1 MTSPNPIER
10 FSLKQS
16 EIDADIM
23 ESWLEDNIQSV
34 DEKTLF
40 DLQQLISHYSG
51 VIVPDKTVKVSY
63 PTSLDASACADTDSN
78 EVFIPT
84 SSLLKGDIDHT
95 IGLMIHELHH
105 IKLSLKGSEITETC
119 FYLVNEILKH
129 TFVGDDDKGW
139 EDLYEVVQSHEKITY
154 RTIRKHYDPKMDSEE
169 PTKYENFYLNAI
181 KGIAMFLNCIEDV
194 RIDSMTKPTL
204 KRYIDKGDAICAPTF
219 MEHYAKGEYDEK
231 NLLNV
236 GYRYLFHH
244 KDFVC
249 DDYIEETY
257 PDVNKLLSSTPF
269 EYIKDVF
276 GIYKK
281 ELQQFV
287 RECYQDEDGAS
298 ESGATGNL
306 DSLLGDDDD
315 GDANMGEL
323 QKLSKDI
330 EFDEE
335 TLGDNKPANSKPIKQ
350 FLEQT
355 EATYQ
360 PIATVLADSIEV
372 MGKVSI
378 HNTVETNVSDGT
390 TFDYSTIVVD
400 ES

>member
-1 MTSPNPIER
+1 MTSSNPIER
-10 FSLKQS
+10 FSLT
-16 EIDADIM
+16 EADIDADIM
-23 ESWLEDNIQSV
+23 ESWLEDNIQGV

-40 DLQQLISHYSG
+40 DLQQLISHYSS
-51 VIVPDKTVKVSY
+51 VIVPNKTVKVSY
-63 PTSLDASACADTDSN
+63 PTSVDASACADTDNN

-95 IGLMIHELHH
+95 IGLMVHELHH
-105 IKLSLKGSEITETC
+105 VKLSLKGSEITETC
-119 FYLVNEILKH
+119 FYLINQILKH

-139 EDLYEVVQSHEKITY
+139 EDLYEVIQSHERITY
-154 RTIRKHYDPKMDSEE
+154 QTIRKHYDSKMDSEE

-194 RIDSMTKPTL
+194 RIDSLTKPTL
-204 KRYIDKGDAICAPTF
+204 KRYIDKGDAICAPHF
-219 MEHYAKGEYDEK
+219 MEKYAQGEYDEK

-244 KDFVC
+244 KDFLC
-249 DDYIEETY
+249 DDYITETY
-257 PDVNKLLSSTPF
+257 PDITKLLSATPF

-287 RECYQDEDGAS
+287 RECYQDTDCAT

-306 DSLLGDDDD
+306 DALLGDSDEEES
-315 GDANMGEL
+315 GDL
-323 QKLSKDI
+323 QELSKDI
-330 EFDEE
+330 KFDEE
-335 TLGDNKPANSKPIKQ
+335 TLGDTKSSNSEPIKQ
-350 FLEQT
+350 YLEKT
-355 EATYQ
+355 EPSFQ
-360 PIATVLADSIEV
+360 PISTVLADGIEV

-378 HNTVETNVSDGT
+378 HNTVETNVSDNS
-390 TFDYSTIVVD
+390 TFGYATLVVD

>member
-1 MTSPNPIER
+1 MTSSNPIER
-10 FSLKQS
+10 FSLT
-16 EIDADIM
+16 EADIDADIM
-23 ESWLEDNIQSV
+23 ESWLEDNIQGV

-40 DLQQLISHYSG
+40 DLQQLISHYSS
-51 VIVPDKTVKVSY
+51 VIVPNKTVKVSY
-63 PTSLDASACADTDSN
+63 PTSVDASACADTDNN

-95 IGLMIHELHH
+95 IGLMVHELHH
-105 IKLSLKGSEITETC
+105 VKLSLKGSEITETC
-119 FYLVNEILKH
+119 FYLVNQILKH
-129 TFVGDDDKGW
+129 TFVGDDNKGW
-139 EDLYEVVQSHEKITY
+139 EDLYEVIQSHERITY
-154 RTIRKHYDPKMDSEE
+154 QTIRKHYDSKMDSEE

-194 RIDSMTKPTL
+194 RIDSLTKPTL
-204 KRYIDKGDAICAPTF
+204 KRYIDKGDAICAPHF
-219 MEHYAKGEYDEK
+219 MEKYAKGEYDEK

-244 KDFVC
+244 KDFLC
-249 DDYIEETY
+249 DDYITETY
-257 PDVNKLLSSTPF
+257 PDITKLLSATPF

-287 RECYQDEDGAS
+287 RECYQDTDCAT

-306 DSLLGDDDD
+306 DALLGDSDEEES
-315 GDANMGEL
+315 GDL
-323 QKLSKDI
+323 QELSKDI
-330 EFDEE
+330 KFDEE
-335 TLGDNKPANSKPIKQ
+335 TLSDTKSSNSEPIKQ
-350 FLEQT
+350 YLEKT
-355 EATYQ
+355 EPSFQ
-360 PIATVLADSIEV
+360 PISTVLADGIEV

-378 HNTVETNVSDGT
+378 HNTVETNVSDNS
-390 TFDYSTIVVD
+390 TFGYSTLVVD

>member
-1 MTSPNPIER
+1 MTSSNPIER
-10 FSLKQS
+10 FSLT
-16 EIDADIM
+16 EADIDADIM
-23 ESWLEDNIQSV
+23 ESWLEDNIQGV

-40 DLQQLISHYSG
+40 DLQQLISHYSS
-51 VIVPDKTVKVSY
+51 VIVPNKTVKVSY
-63 PTSLDASACADTDSN
+63 PTSVDASACADTDNN

-95 IGLMIHELHH
+95 IGLMVHELHH
-105 IKLSLKGSEITETC
+105 VKLSLKGSEITETC
-119 FYLVNEILKH
+119 FYLINQILKH

-139 EDLYEVVQSHEKITY
+139 EDLYEVIQSHERITY
-154 RTIRKHYDPKMDSEE
+154 QTIRKHYDSKMDSEE

-194 RIDSMTKPTL
+194 RIDSLTKPTL
-204 KRYIDKGDAICAPTF
+204 KRYIDKGDAICAPHF
-219 MEHYAKGEYDEK
+219 MEKYAKGEYDEK

-244 KDFVC
+244 KDFLC
-249 DDYIEETY
+249 DDYITETY
-257 PDVNKLLSSTPF
+257 PDITKLLSATPF

-287 RECYQDEDGAS
+287 RECYQDTDCAT

-306 DSLLGDDDD
+306 DALLGDSEEEES
-315 GDANMGEL
+315 GDL
-323 QKLSKDI
+323 QELSKDI
-330 EFDEE
+330 KFDEE
-335 TLGDNKPANSKPIKQ
+335 TLSDTKSSNSEPIKQ
-350 FLEQT
+350 YLEKT
-355 EATYQ
+355 EPSFQ
-360 PIATVLADSIEV
+360 PISTVLADGIEV

-378 HNTVETNVSDGT
+378 HNTVETNVSDNS
-390 TFDYSTIVVD
+390 TFGYSTLVVD

>member
-1 MTSPNPIER
+1 MTSSNPIER
-10 FSLKQS
+10 FSLT
-16 EIDADIM
+16 EADIDADIM
-23 ESWLEDNIQSV
+23 ESWLEDNIQGV

-40 DLQQLISHYSG
+40 DLQQLISHYSS
-51 VIVPDKTVKVSY
+51 VIVPNKTVKVSY
-63 PTSLDASACADTDSN
+63 PTSVDASACADTDNN

-95 IGLMIHELHH
+95 IGLMVHELHH
-105 IKLSLKGSEITETC
+105 VKLSLKGSEITETC
-119 FYLVNEILKH
+119 FYLINQILKH

-139 EDLYEVVQSHEKITY
+139 EDLYEVIQSHERITY
-154 RTIRKHYDPKMDSEE
+154 QTIRKHYDSKMDSEE

-194 RIDSMTKPTL
+194 RIDSLTKPTL
-204 KRYIDKGDAICAPTF
+204 KRYIDKGDAICAPHF
-219 MEHYAKGEYDEK
+219 MEKYAKGEYDEK

-244 KDFVC
+244 KDFLC
-249 DDYIEETY
+249 DDYITETY
-257 PDVNKLLSSTPF
+257 PDITKLLSATPF

-287 RECYQDEDGAS
+287 RECYQDTDCAT

-306 DSLLGDDDD
+306 DALLGDSDEEES
-315 GDANMGEL
+315 GDL
-323 QKLSKDI
+323 QELSKDI
-330 EFDEE
+330 KFDEE
-335 TLGDNKPANSKPIKQ
+335 TLGDTKSSNSEPIKQ
-350 FLEQT
+350 YLEKT
-355 EATYQ
+355 EPSFQ
-360 PIATVLADSIEV
+360 PISTVLADGIEV

-378 HNTVETNVSDGT
+378 HNTVETNVSDNS
-390 TFDYSTIVVD
+390 TFGYATLVVD

>member
-1 MTSPNPIER
+1 MTSSNPIER
-10 FSLKQS
+10 FSLT
-16 EIDADIM
+16 EADIDADIM
-23 ESWLEDNIQSV
+23 ESWLEDNIQGV

-40 DLQQLISHYSG
+40 DLQQLISHYSS
-51 VIVPDKTVKVSY
+51 VIVPNKTVKVSY
-63 PTSLDASACADTDSN
+63 PTSVDASACADTDNN

-95 IGLMIHELHH
+95 IGLMVHELHH
-105 IKLSLKGSEITETC
+105 VKLSLKGSEITETC
-119 FYLVNEILKH
+119 FYLINQILKH
-129 TFVGDDDKGW
+129 TFVGDDNKGW
-139 EDLYEVVQSHEKITY
+139 EDLYEVIQSHERITY
-154 RTIRKHYDPKMDSEE
+154 QTIRKHYDSKMDSEE

-194 RIDSMTKPTL
+194 RIDSLTKPTL
-204 KRYIDKGDAICAPTF
+204 KRYIDKGDAICAPHF
-219 MEHYAKGEYDEK
+219 MEKYAQGEYDEK

-244 KDFVC
+244 KDFLC
-249 DDYIEETY
+249 DDYITETY
-257 PDVNKLLSSTPF
+257 PDITKLLSATPF

-287 RECYQDEDGAS
+287 RECYQDTDCAT

-306 DSLLGDDDD
+306 DALLGDSDEEES
-315 GDANMGEL
+315 GDL
-323 QKLSKDI
+323 QELSKDI
-330 EFDEE
+330 KFDEE
-335 TLGDNKPANSKPIKQ
+335 TLGDTKSSNSEPIKQ
-350 FLEQT
+350 YLEKT
-355 EATYQ
+355 EPSFQ
-360 PIATVLADSIEV
+360 PISTVLADGIEV

-378 HNTVETNVSDGT
+378 HNTVETNVSDNS
-390 TFDYSTIVVD
+390 TFGYATLVVD

>member
-1 MTSPNPIER
+1 MTSSNPIER
-10 FSLKQS
+10 FSLT
-16 EIDADIM
+16 EADIDADIM
-23 ESWLEDNIQSV
+23 ESWLEDNIQGV

-40 DLQQLISHYSG
+40 DLQQLISHYSS
-51 VIVPDKTVKVSY
+51 VIVPNKTVKVSY
-63 PTSLDASACADTDSN
+63 PTSVDASACADTDNN

-95 IGLMIHELHH
+95 IGLMVHELHH
-105 IKLSLKGSEITETC
+105 VKLSLKGSEITETC
-119 FYLVNEILKH
+119 FYLVNQILKH
-129 TFVGDDDKGW
+129 TFVGDDNKGW
-139 EDLYEVVQSHEKITY
+139 EDLYEVIQSHERITY
-154 RTIRKHYDPKMDSEE
+154 QTIRKHYDSKMDSEE

-194 RIDSMTKPTL
+194 RIDSLTKPTL
-204 KRYIDKGDAICAPTF
+204 KRYIDKGDAICAPHF
-219 MEHYAKGEYDEK
+219 MEKYAQGEYDEK

-244 KDFVC
+244 KDFLC
-249 DDYIEETY
+249 DDYITETY
-257 PDVNKLLSSTPF
+257 PDITKLLSATPF

-287 RECYQDEDGAS
+287 RECYQDTDCAT

-306 DSLLGDDDD
+306 DALLGDSDEEES
-315 GDANMGEL
+315 GDL
-323 QKLSKDI
+323 QELSKDI
-330 EFDEE
+330 KFDEE
-335 TLGDNKPANSKPIKQ
+335 TLGDTKSSNSEPIKQ
-350 FLEQT
+350 YLEKT
-355 EATYQ
+355 EPSFQ
-360 PIATVLADSIEV
+360 PISTVLADGIEV

-378 HNTVETNVSDGT
+378 HNTVETNVSDNS
-390 TFDYSTIVVD
+390 TFGYATLVVD

>member
-1 MTSPNPIER
+1 MTSSNPIER
-10 FSLKQS
+10 FSLT
-16 EIDADIM
+16 EADIDADIM
-23 ESWLEDNIQSV
+23 ESWLEDNIQGV

-40 DLQQLISHYSG
+40 DLQQLISHYSS
-51 VIVPDKTVKVSY
+51 VIVPNKTVKVSY
-63 PTSLDASACADTDSN
+63 PTSVDASACADTDNN

-95 IGLMIHELHH
+95 IGLMVHELHH
-105 IKLSLKGSEITETC
+105 VKLSLKGSEITETC
-119 FYLVNEILKH
+119 FYLINQILKH
-129 TFVGDDDKGW
+129 TFVGDDNKGW
-139 EDLYEVVQSHEKITY
+139 EDLYEVIQSHERITY
-154 RTIRKHYDPKMDSEE
+154 QTIRKHYDSKMDSEE

-194 RIDSMTKPTL
+194 RIDSLTKPTL
-204 KRYIDKGDAICAPTF
+204 KRYIDKGDAICAPHF
-219 MEHYAKGEYDEK
+219 MEKYAKGEYDEK

-244 KDFVC
+244 KDFLC
-249 DDYIEETY
+249 DDYITETY
-257 PDVNKLLSSTPF
+257 PDITKLLSATPF

-287 RECYQDEDGAS
+287 RECYQDTDCAT

-306 DSLLGDDDD
+306 DALLGDSDEEES
-315 GDANMGEL
+315 GDL
-323 QKLSKDI
+323 QELSKDI
-330 EFDEE
+330 KFDEE
-335 TLGDNKPANSKPIKQ
+335 TLSDTKSSNSEPIKQ
-350 FLEQT
+350 YLEKT
-355 EATYQ
+355 EPSFQ
-360 PIATVLADSIEV
+360 PISTVLADGIEV

-378 HNTVETNVSDGT
+378 HNTVETNVSDNS
-390 TFDYSTIVVD
+390 TFGYATLVVD

>member
-1 MTSPNPIER
+1 MTSSNPIER
-10 FSLKQS
+10 FSLT
-16 EIDADIM
+16 EADIDADIM
-23 ESWLEDNIQSV
+23 ESWLEDNIQGV

-40 DLQQLISHYSG
+40 DLQQLISHYSS
-51 VIVPDKTVKVSY
+51 VIVPNKTVKVSY
-63 PTSLDASACADTDSN
+63 PTSVDASACADTDNN

-95 IGLMIHELHH
+95 IGLMVHELHH
-105 IKLSLKGSEITETC
+105 VKLSLKGSEITETC
-119 FYLVNEILKH
+119 FYLVNQILKH
-129 TFVGDDDKGW
+129 TFVGDDNKGW
-139 EDLYEVVQSHEKITY
+139 EDLYEVIQSHERITY
-154 RTIRKHYDPKMDSEE
+154 QTIRKHYDSKMDSEE

-194 RIDSMTKPTL
+194 RIDSLTKPTL
-204 KRYIDKGDAICAPTF
+204 KRYIDKGDAICAPHF
-219 MEHYAKGEYDEK
+219 MEKYAKGEYDEK

-244 KDFVC
+244 KDFLC
-249 DDYIEETY
+249 DDYITETY
-257 PDVNKLLSSTPF
+257 PDITKLLSATPF

-287 RECYQDEDGAS
+287 RECYQDTDCAT

-306 DSLLGDDDD
+306 DALLGDSEEEES
-315 GDANMGEL
+315 GDL
-323 QKLSKDI
+323 QELSKDI
-330 EFDEE
+330 KFDEE
-335 TLGDNKPANSKPIKQ
+335 TLSDTKSSNSEPIKQ
-350 FLEQT
+350 YLEKT
-355 EATYQ
+355 EPSFQ
-360 PIATVLADSIEV
+360 PISTVLADGIEV

-378 HNTVETNVSDGT
+378 HNTVETNVSDNS
-390 TFDYSTIVVD
+390 TFGYATLVVD

>member
-1 MTSPNPIER
+1 MTSSNPIER
-10 FSLKQS
+10 FSLT
-16 EIDADIM
+16 EADIDADIM
-23 ESWLEDNIQSV
+23 ESWLEDNIQGV

-40 DLQQLISHYSG
+40 DLQQLISHYSS
-51 VIVPDKTVKVSY
+51 VIVPNKTVKVSY
-63 PTSLDASACADTDSN
+63 PTSVDASACADTDNN

-95 IGLMIHELHH
+95 IGLMVHELHH
-105 IKLSLKGSEITETC
+105 VKLSLKGSEITETC
-119 FYLVNEILKH
+119 FYLVNQILKH

-139 EDLYEVVQSHEKITY
+139 EDLYEVIQSHERITY
-154 RTIRKHYDPKMDSEE
+154 QTIRKHYDSKMDSEE

-204 KRYIDKGDAICAPTF
+204 KRYIDKGDAICAPHF
-219 MEHYAKGEYDEK
+219 MEKYAKGEYDEK

-244 KDFVC
+244 KDFLC
-249 DDYIEETY
+249 DDYITETY
-257 PDVNKLLSSTPF
+257 PDITKLLSATPF

-287 RECYQDEDGAS
+287 RECYQDTDCAT

-306 DSLLGDDDD
+306 DALLGDSEEEES
-315 GDANMGEL
+315 GDL
-323 QKLSKDI
+323 QELSKDI
-330 EFDEE
+330 KFDEE
-335 TLGDNKPANSKPIKQ
+335 TLSDTKSSNSEPIKQ
-350 FLEQT
+350 YLEKT
-355 EATYQ
+355 EPSFQ
-360 PIATVLADSIEV
+360 PISTVLADGIEV

-378 HNTVETNVSDGT
+378 HNTVETNVSDNS
-390 TFDYSTIVVD
+390 TFGYATLVVD

>member
-1 MTSPNPIER
+1 MTSSNPIER
-10 FSLKQS
+10 FSLT
-16 EIDADIM
+16 EADIDADIM
-23 ESWLEDNIQSV
+23 ESWLEDNIQGV

-40 DLQQLISHYSG
+40 DLQQLISHYSS

-63 PTSLDASACADTDSN
+63 PTSVDASACADTDNN

-95 IGLMIHELHH
+95 IGLMVHELHH
-105 IKLSLKGSEITETC
+105 VKLSLKGSEITETC
-119 FYLVNEILKH
+119 FYLINQILKH

-139 EDLYEVVQSHEKITY
+139 EDLYEVIQSHERITY
-154 RTIRKHYDPKMDSEE
+154 QTIRKHYDSKMDSEE

-194 RIDSMTKPTL
+194 RIDSLTKPTL
-204 KRYIDKGDAICAPTF
+204 KRYIDKGDAICAPHF
-219 MEHYAKGEYDEK
+219 MEKYAQGEYDEK

-244 KDFVC
+244 KDFLC
-249 DDYIEETY
+249 DDYITETY
-257 PDVNKLLSSTPF
+257 PDITKLLSATPF

-287 RECYQDEDGAS
+287 RECYQDTDCAT

-306 DSLLGDDDD
+306 DALLGDSEEEES
-315 GDANMGEL
+315 GDL
-323 QKLSKDI
+323 QELSKDI
-330 EFDEE
+330 KFDEE
-335 TLGDNKPANSKPIKQ
+335 TLGDTKSSNSEPIKQ
-350 FLEQT
+350 YLEKT
-355 EATYQ
+355 EPSFQ
-360 PIATVLADSIEV
+360 PISTVLADGIEV

-378 HNTVETNVSDGT
+378 HNTVETNVSDNS
-390 TFDYSTIVVD
+390 TFGYATLVVD

>member
-1 MTSPNPIER
+1 MTSSNPIER
-10 FSLKQS
+10 FSLT
-16 EIDADIM
+16 EADIDADIM
-23 ESWLEDNIQSV
+23 ESWLEDNIQGV

-40 DLQQLISHYSG
+40 DLQQLISHYSS
-51 VIVPDKTVKVSY
+51 VIVPNKTVKVSY
-63 PTSLDASACADTDSN
+63 PTSVDASACADTDNN

-95 IGLMIHELHH
+95 IGLMVHELHH
-105 IKLSLKGSEITETC
+105 VKLSLKGSEITETC
-119 FYLVNEILKH
+119 FYLVNQILKH
-129 TFVGDDDKGW
+129 TFVGDDNKGW
-139 EDLYEVVQSHEKITY
+139 EDLYEVIQSHERITY
-154 RTIRKHYDPKMDSEE
+154 QTIRKHYDSKMDSEE

-194 RIDSMTKPTL
+194 RIDSLTKPTL
-204 KRYIDKGDAICAPTF
+204 KRYIDKGDAICAPHF
-219 MEHYAKGEYDEK
+219 MEKYAKGEYDEK

-244 KDFVC
+244 KDFLC
-249 DDYIEETY
+249 DDYITETY
-257 PDVNKLLSSTPF
+257 PDITKLLSATPF

-287 RECYQDEDGAS
+287 RECYQDTDCAT

-306 DSLLGDDDD
+306 DALLGDSEEEES
-315 GDANMGEL
+315 GDL
-323 QKLSKDI
+323 QELSKDI
-330 EFDEE
+330 KFDEE
-335 TLGDNKPANSKPIKQ
+335 TLSDTKSSNSEPIKQ
-350 FLEQT
+350 YLEKT
-355 EATYQ
+355 EPSFQ
-360 PIATVLADSIEV
+360 PISTVLADGIEV

-378 HNTVETNVSDGT
+378 HNTVETNVSDNS
-390 TFDYSTIVVD
+390 TFGYSTLVVD

>member
-1 MTSPNPIER
+1 MTSSNPIER
-10 FSLKQS
+10 FSLT
-16 EIDADIM
+16 EADIDADIM
-23 ESWLEDNIQSV
+23 ESWLEDNIQGV

-40 DLQQLISHYSG
+40 DLQQLISHYSS
-51 VIVPDKTVKVSY
+51 VIVPNKTVKVSY
-63 PTSLDASACADTDSN
+63 PTSVDASACADTDNN

-95 IGLMIHELHH
+95 IGLMVHELHH
-105 IKLSLKGSEITETC
+105 VKLSLKGSEITETC
-119 FYLVNEILKH
+119 FYLVNQILKH
-129 TFVGDDDKGW
+129 TFVGDDNKGW
-139 EDLYEVVQSHEKITY
+139 EDLYEVIQSHERITY
-154 RTIRKHYDPKMDSEE
+154 QTIRKHYDSKMDSEE

-194 RIDSMTKPTL
+194 RIDSLTKPTL
-204 KRYIDKGDAICAPTF
+204 KRYIDKGDAICAPHF
-219 MEHYAKGEYDEK
+219 MEKYAQGEYDEK

-244 KDFVC
+244 KDFLC
-249 DDYIEETY
+249 DDYITETY
-257 PDVNKLLSSTPF
+257 PDITKLLSATPF

-287 RECYQDEDGAS
+287 RECYQDTDCAT

-306 DSLLGDDDD
+306 DALLGDSEEEES
-315 GDANMGEL
+315 GDL
-323 QKLSKDI
+323 QELSKDI
-330 EFDEE
+330 KFDEE
-335 TLGDNKPANSKPIKQ
+335 TLSDTKSSNSEPIKQ
-350 FLEQT
+350 YLEKT
-355 EATYQ
+355 EPSFQ
-360 PIATVLADSIEV
+360 PISTVLADGIEV

-378 HNTVETNVSDGT
+378 HNTVETNVSDNS
-390 TFDYSTIVVD
+390 TFGYATLVVD

>member
-1 MTSPNPIER
+1 MTSSNPIER
-10 FSLKQS
+10 FSLT
-16 EIDADIM
+16 EADIDADIM
-23 ESWLEDNIQSV
+23 ESWLEDNIQGV

-40 DLQQLISHYSG
+40 DLQQLISHYSS
-51 VIVPDKTVKVSY
+51 VIVPNKTVKVSY
-63 PTSLDASACADTDSN
+63 PTSVDASACADTDNN

-95 IGLMIHELHH
+95 IGLMVHELHH
-105 IKLSLKGSEITETC
+105 VKLSLKGSEITETC
-119 FYLVNEILKH
+119 FYLINQILKH

-139 EDLYEVVQSHEKITY
+139 EDLYEVIQSHERITY
-154 RTIRKHYDPKMDSEE
+154 QTIRKHYDSKMDSEE

-194 RIDSMTKPTL
+194 RIDSLTKPTL
-204 KRYIDKGDAICAPTF
+204 KRYIDKGDAICAPHF
-219 MEHYAKGEYDEK
+219 MEKYAKGEYDEK

-244 KDFVC
+244 KDFLC
-249 DDYIEETY
+249 DDYITETY
-257 PDVNKLLSSTPF
+257 PDITKLLSATPF

-287 RECYQDEDGAS
+287 RECYQDTDCAT

-306 DSLLGDDDD
+306 DALLGDSEEEES
-315 GDANMGEL
+315 GDL
-323 QKLSKDI
+323 QELSKDI
-330 EFDEE
+330 KFDEE
-335 TLGDNKPANSKPIKQ
+335 TLSDTKSSNSEPIKQ
-350 FLEQT
+350 YLEKT
-355 EATYQ
+355 EPSFQ
-360 PIATVLADSIEV
+360 PISTVLADGIEV

-378 HNTVETNVSDGT
+378 HNTVETNVSDNS
-390 TFDYSTIVVD
+390 TFGYATLVVD

>member
-1 MTSPNPIER
+1 MTSSNPIER
-10 FSLKQS
+10 FSLT
-16 EIDADIM
+16 EADIDADIM
-23 ESWLEDNIQSV
+23 ESWLEDNIQGV

-40 DLQQLISHYSG
+40 DLQQLISHYSS
-51 VIVPDKTVKVSY
+51 VIVPNKTVKVSY
-63 PTSLDASACADTDSN
+63 PTSVDASACADTDNN

-95 IGLMIHELHH
+95 IGLMVHELHH
-105 IKLSLKGSEITETC
+105 VKLSLKGSEITETC
-119 FYLVNEILKH
+119 FYLINQILKH
-129 TFVGDDDKGW
+129 TFVGDDNKGW
-139 EDLYEVVQSHEKITY
+139 EDLYEVIQSHERITY
-154 RTIRKHYDPKMDSEE
+154 QTIRKHYDSKMDSEE

-194 RIDSMTKPTL
+194 RIDSLTKPTL
-204 KRYIDKGDAICAPTF
+204 KRYIDKGDAICAPHF
-219 MEHYAKGEYDEK
+219 MEKYAKGEYDEK

-244 KDFVC
+244 KDFLC
-249 DDYIEETY
+249 DDYITETY
-257 PDVNKLLSSTPF
+257 PDITKLLSATPF

-287 RECYQDEDGAS
+287 RECYQDTDCAT

-306 DSLLGDDDD
+306 DALLGDSEEEES
-315 GDANMGEL
+315 GDL
-323 QKLSKDI
+323 QELSKDI
-330 EFDEE
+330 KFDEE
-335 TLGDNKPANSKPIKQ
+335 TLSDTKSSNSEPIKQ
-350 FLEQT
+350 YLEKT
-355 EATYQ
+355 EPSFQ
-360 PIATVLADSIEV
+360 PISTVLADGIEV

-378 HNTVETNVSDGT
+378 HNTVETNVSDNS
-390 TFDYSTIVVD
+390 TFGYSTLVVD

>member
-1 MTSPNPIER
+1 MTSSNPIER
-10 FSLKQS
+10 FSLT
-16 EIDADIM
+16 EADIDADIM
-23 ESWLEDNIQSV
+23 ESWLEDNIQGV

-40 DLQQLISHYSG
+40 DLQQLISHYSS
-51 VIVPDKTVKVSY
+51 VIVPNKTVKVSY
-63 PTSLDASACADTDSN
+63 PTSVDASACADTDNN

-95 IGLMIHELHH
+95 IGLMVHELHH
-105 IKLSLKGSEITETC
+105 VKLSLKGSEITETC
-119 FYLVNEILKH
+119 FYLVNQILKH

-139 EDLYEVVQSHEKITY
+139 EDLYEVIQSHERITY
-154 RTIRKHYDPKMDSEE
+154 QTIRKHYDSKMDSEE

-194 RIDSMTKPTL
+194 RIDSLTKPTL
-204 KRYIDKGDAICAPTF
+204 KRYIDKGDAICAPHF
-219 MEHYAKGEYDEK
+219 MEKYAKGEYDEK

-244 KDFVC
+244 KDFLC
-249 DDYIEETY
+249 DDYITETY
-257 PDVNKLLSSTPF
+257 PDITKLLSATPF

-287 RECYQDEDGAS
+287 RECYQDTDCAT

-306 DSLLGDDDD
+306 DALLGDSEEEES
-315 GDANMGEL
+315 GDL
-323 QKLSKDI
+323 QELSKDI
-330 EFDEE
+330 KFDEE
-335 TLGDNKPANSKPIKQ
+335 TLSDTKSSNSEPIKQ
-350 FLEQT
+350 YLEKT
-355 EATYQ
+355 EPSFQ
-360 PIATVLADSIEV
+360 PISTVLADGIEV

-378 HNTVETNVSDGT
+378 HNTVETNVSDNS
-390 TFDYSTIVVD
+390 TFGYATLVVD

>member
-1 MTSPNPIER
+1 MTSSNPIER
-10 FSLKQS
+10 FSLT
-16 EIDADIM
+16 EADIDADIM
-23 ESWLEDNIQSV
+23 ESWLEDNIQGV

-40 DLQQLISHYSG
+40 DLQQLISHYSS
-51 VIVPDKTVKVSY
+51 VIVPNKTVKVSY
-63 PTSLDASACADTDSN
+63 PTSVDASACADTDNN

-95 IGLMIHELHH
+95 IGLMVHELHH
-105 IKLSLKGSEITETC
+105 VKLSLKGSEITETC
-119 FYLVNEILKH
+119 FYLINQILKH

-139 EDLYEVVQSHEKITY
+139 EDLYEVIQSHERITY
-154 RTIRKHYDPKMDSEE
+154 QTIRKHYDSKMDSEE

-194 RIDSMTKPTL
+194 RIDSLTKPTL
-204 KRYIDKGDAICAPTF
+204 KRYIDKGDAICAPHF
-219 MEHYAKGEYDEK
+219 MEKYAQGEYDEK

-244 KDFVC
+244 KDFLC
-249 DDYIEETY
+249 DDYITETY
-257 PDVNKLLSSTPF
+257 PDITKLLSATPF

-287 RECYQDEDGAS
+287 RECYQDTDCAT

-306 DSLLGDDDD
+306 DALLGDSDEEES
-315 GDANMGEL
+315 GDL
-323 QKLSKDI
+323 QELSKDI
-330 EFDEE
+330 KFDEE
-335 TLGDNKPANSKPIKQ
+335 TLGDTKSSNSEPIKQ
-350 FLEQT
+350 YLEKT
-355 EATYQ
+355 EPSFQ
-360 PIATVLADSIEV
+360 PISTVLADGIEV

-378 HNTVETNVSDGT
+378 HNTVETNVSDNS
-390 TFDYSTIVVD
+390 TFGYSTLVVD